1 VQEGQHMNEFE
12 MFLRFSFL
20 GLSTLISI
28 ISLLSLKK
36 TKEMKIAF
44 ASIGFLI
51 FAIEGFIVSIGVFL
65 PVVETMITTSMLVGF
80 TLIALIF
87 FYLSILKR

>member
-1 VQEGQHMNEFE
+1 MNEIE

-36 TKEMKIAF
+36 IKEMKIAF
-44 ASIGFLI
+44 ATIGFFILTI
-51 FAIEGFIVSIGVFL
+51 ESALLALGVFSHAIES
-65 PVVETMITTSMLVGF
+65 MITTMLLTGF
-80 TLIALIF
+80 TFLALIF

>member
-1 VQEGQHMNEFE
+1 MNELE
-12 MFLRFSFL
+12 IFLRLSFL

-28 ISLLSLKK
+28 ISLISLIK

-44 ASIGFLI
+44 ASIGFLV
-51 FAIEGFIVSIGVFL
+51 FAMEGIIVSIGVFST
-65 PVVETMITTSMLVGF
+65 VFENIITTELLVGA

>member
-1 VQEGQHMNEFE
+1 MNEFE

-36 TKEMKIAF
+36 TKEMKIGF
-44 ASIGFLI
+44 ASAGFLV
-51 FAIEGFIVSIGVFL
+51 FVIEGVIVSIGVFS
-65 PVVETMITTSMLVGF
+65 PVVETMMTTTILVGF
-80 TLIALIF
+80 TFIALIF
-87 FYLSILKR
+87 FYISILKR

>member
-1 VQEGQHMNEFE
+1 MNEIE

-51 FAIEGFIVSIGVFL
+51 FAIEGAIVTIGVFS
-65 PVVETMITTSMLVGF
+65 PIIENMINTSILIGF
-80 TLIALIF
+80 TFIALIF
-87 FYLSILKR
+87 FYLSILK

>member
-1 VQEGQHMNEFE
+1 MNELE
-12 MFLRFSFL
+12 MFIRFSFL

-44 ASIGFLI
+44 ASAGFLI
-51 FAIEGFIVSIGVFL
+51 FTVESIIASIGVFS
-65 PVVETMITTSMLVGF
+65 PVAETMMTTAILIGF
-80 TLIALIF
+80 TFIALIF